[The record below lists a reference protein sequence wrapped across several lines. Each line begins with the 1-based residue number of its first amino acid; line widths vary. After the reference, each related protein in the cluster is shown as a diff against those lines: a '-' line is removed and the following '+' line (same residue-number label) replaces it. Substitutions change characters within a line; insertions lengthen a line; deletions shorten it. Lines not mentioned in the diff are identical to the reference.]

1 MNNLL
6 ASQLFQR
13 FWQIA
18 GAVSIR
24 VKVLGIVLSVIF
36 LLGVFVTLQMRSVLT
51 ETLERRLLDQG
62 EDLAGQFAEDVALF
76 IQNEAFVEARA
87 YLIGRQEHYS
97 SAGHNT
103 AILYIWVEGSA
114 QQISTWNDG
123 TPYSNDTG
131 IAVDIVVPVRET
143 SAVLHLGVA
152 DITIDRTVRE
162 VTFQLLM
169 ITLVMIAVGFGGA
182 FFLTWILTRPIYEL
196 VEATQSVARGDYS
209 RRVTQWADDEIGELA
224 IAFNGMTEALAQ
236 AEIER
241 EERDQLRTQFVSK
254 VIAAQEEERKRIA
267 RELHDSTGQ
276 SLTSL
281 LVGLHNLKDAEEQ
294 ALVPARIDALRDIV
308 SQTLDEVRQMAW
320 QLRPS
325 TLDDLGL
332 VSAIQ
337 RYIDDYQQRF
347 DVQVDFIARDVDER
361 LPVEMETVIYRVI
374 QEALTNIVRHAQA
387 SSASVIIDR
396 RANTLRI
403 IVEDN
408 GIGFAL
414 TDKQDGKSLGLQGI
428 RERAALFNGTLIIET
443 EPGQGT
449 SLFLE
454 IPFDSRKMNGN
465 KEHE

>member
-1 MNNLL
+1 MNQILNMRLL
-6 ASQLFQR
+6 QR
-13 FWQIA
+13 FWHVA

-24 VKVLGIVLSVIF
+24 VKVLGIVLSVII
-36 LLGVFVTLQMRSVLT
+36 LLGLFVTLQMRGVLT
-51 ETLERRLLDQG
+51 DTLERRLLDQG
-62 EDLAGQFAEDVALF
+62 EALAEQFADGVAPF
-76 IQNEAFVEARA
+76 IQDEAFAEART
-87 YLIGRQEHYS
+87 YLIGRQEHFS

-103 AILYIWVEGSA
+103 SILYIWVEGTA
-114 QQISTWNDG
+114 QQISTWAGG
-123 TPYSNDTG
+123 TPSAEDFEV
-131 IAVDIVVPVRET
+131 AVDIQVRVPQSDT
-143 SAVLHLGVA
+143 ILHLGVA
-152 DITIDRTVRE
+152 DITVEQTVRE

-169 ITLVMIAVGFGGA
+169 ITLAMIAVGFGAA

-196 VEATQSVARGDYS
+196 VEVTQAVARGDFS

-224 IAFNGMTEALAQ
+224 VAFNRMTEALAQ

-241 EERDQLRTQFVSK
+241 KEREQVRTQYVSK

-281 LVGLHNLKDAEEQ
+281 LIGLRNLKDVEEQ
-294 ALVPARIDALRDIV
+294 AAVPARIDALRDIV
-308 SQTLDEVRQMAW
+308 SHTLDEVRQMAW
-320 QLRPS
+320 QLRPN

-332 VSAIQ
+332 VSAMQ

-347 DVQVDFIARDVDER
+347 GIQVDFITRHVEGR
-361 LPVEMETVIYRVI
+361 LPLEMETVIYRVI
-374 QEALTNIVRHAQA
+374 QEALTNVVRHAQA

-408 GIGFAL
+408 GIGFVLA
-414 TDKQDGKSLGLQGI
+414 DKQNGKSLGLQGI
-428 RERAALFNGTLIIET
+428 RERAALFNGMLTIET

-449 SLFLE
+449 SLFIE
-454 IPFDSRKMNGN
+454 IPFDSDQMDGDSR
-465 KEHE
+465 HE